1 MTTRSG
7 AEILVEA
14 LVSQRVRTAFGV
26 PGESYLA
33 VLDALRDSPIRYVSA
48 RHEGGVAFMAEAW
61 GKLTGEPGIGFVTR
75 GPGATN
81 AAIGVH
87 TAMQSS
93 SPMILFVG
101 QVATGMRDREAFQ
114 ELDYR
119 AVFGPIAK
127 WATEIDRP
135 GRVPEIVGRA
145 IHTALSGRPGPVVV
159 ALPEDM
165 LEDESD
171 AQVHP
176 EPICPPWPGVDPEAV
191 VRTAE
196 AIGRADR
203 PVALIGGGG
212 WDVPGRD
219 GRAALADFRAF
230 AERVHLPVIAAFRC
244 QDLVDNNSR
253 AYAGDAGV
261 GMPPHV
267 RDVLARADL
276 LLAVNIR
283 FGEMATD
290 GYTLFDMPTPRE
302 RLIHVHPSDAEL
314 GKIYQTGDAV
324 HASPAGFLAALATT
338 DPAVRPARKAWATEA
353 RLAYTRSFALPSQPG
368 RLDMGRVMAH
378 LRDAL
383 PRDAIVTNGAGN
395 FAIWPA
401 RLFVYG
407 PRHRL
412 LAPQSGAMGAGLP
425 AAIAAKIA
433 HPERTVLCFAGDG
446 DLQMT
451 MAELGTAM
459 QARAQ
464 PIVLV
469 LNNACYGTI
478 RMHQE
483 KHYPGRVS
491 GTDIENPDFVAIGR
505 AYGMHAERV
514 ETADDFAGAFERAR
528 ASATGALLELMID
541 QEAITP
547 RRTLSQMREGA
558 PVVAYEPA
566 PARQQA

>member
-14 LVSQRVRTAFGV
+14 LMAQNLRTVFGV

-33 VLDALRDSPIRYVSA
+33 VLDALRDSPIRYVIG
-48 RHEGGVAFMAEAW
+48 RHEGGVSFMAEAW
-61 GKLTGEPGIGFVTR
+61 GKLTGAPGIGFVTR

-87 TAMQSS
+87 TAMQNS
-93 SPMILFVG
+93 SPMVLFVG
-101 QVATGMRDREAFQ
+101 QVGTEMREREAFQ

-119 AVFGPIAK
+119 AVFGPLAK

-145 IHTALSGRPGPVVV
+145 IHTALAGRPGPVVV

-165 LEDESD
+165 LAGESD

-176 EPICPPWPGVDPEAV
+176 RPILPPWPGADAEAV
-191 VRTAE
+191 VRAAE
-196 AIGRADR
+196 ALGRSER

-219 GRAALADFRAF
+219 GRAALADFQAF
-230 AERVHLPVIAAFRC
+230 AERIHLPMLAAFRC
-244 QDLVDNNSR
+244 HDLVDNHSR
-253 AYAGDAGV
+253 AYAGDAGI

-267 RDVLARADL
+267 RDILARADL
-276 LLAVNIR
+276 LLAINIR
-283 FGEMATD
+283 FGEIATD
-290 GYTLFDMPTPRE
+290 GYTLFEVPTPLQ
-302 RLIHVHPSDAEL
+302 RLIHVHPSEREL
-314 GKIYQTGDAV
+314 GKIYQTAEAV
-324 HASPAGFLAALATT
+324 HGSPAAFLAALALTE
-338 DPAVRPARKAWATEA
+338 PAVRPARKAWATEA
-353 RLAYTRSFALPSQPG
+353 RLAYTKSFTLPPQPG

-378 LRDAL
+378 LRSTL
-383 PRDAIVTNGAGN
+383 PTDAIVTNGAGN
-395 FAIWPA
+395 FAIWPG
-401 RLFVYG
+401 RLLVYG
-407 PRHRL
+407 PEHRL

-433 HPERTVLCFAGDG
+433 HPDRMVLCFAGDG
-446 DLQMT
+446 DIQMT
-451 MAELGTAM
+451 LAELGTAM

-469 LNNACYGTI
+469 LNNASYGTI

-483 KHYPGRVS
+483 KHYPGRIS
-491 GTDIENPDFVAIGR
+491 GTDLENPDFVAIGR

-514 ETADDFAGAFERAR
+514 ETAEEFEGAFERAR
-528 ASATGALLELMID
+528 ASGTGALLELMID

-558 PVVAYEPA
+558 PVAAYEPA
-566 PARQQA
+566 PAKQQA